1 MRIKIS
7 YGFARARRHE
17 AVNGGRGERA
27 HENVLEGDGVAELS
41 HSGTVRLRIYIL
53 LITIFKRTCCIN

>member
-17 AVNGGRGERA
+17 AMNGVRGERA

-41 HSGTVRLRIYIL
+41 HSGTVRLRIYISVL
-53 LITIFKRTCCIN
+53 VV